1 MSDPMTTAPNNVLVR
16 CWPALWIDRD
26 THTALECLHDPYVRH
41 GVDGPATMSP
51 EAYVAHVTTITSHLR
66 GTSLDV
72 DHLHEV
78 GDMLHAR
85 FTMRGVNVTTGGT
98 IAIAWIGHYR
108 LVNGKLAESWTMRQS
123 DFAW

>member
-16 CWPALWIDRD
+16 CWQALWIDGD
-26 THTALECLHDPYVRH
+26 THTALGCLHDPYVRH
-41 GVDGPATMSP
+41 GVDGAATMSP

-78 GDMLHAR
+78 GDMLLRPLHDAR
-85 FTMRGVNVTTGGT
+85 CQR
-98 IAIAWIGHYR
+98 HDRRHDRDR
-108 LVNGKLAESWTMRQS
+108 LDRPLPPRRRQTRRVM
-123 DFAW
+123 DDAPK